1 MHLVLQGIPKTIH
14 HELNKDRKGICDL
27 RSRCDVGNYNSIW
40 KLSQAWFHERLI
52 LQNHLI
58 LHQTS
63 IVLLA
68 PRRQIMGL
76 HAKIHLHRDKLIT
89 RPHVVVSRT
98 LY

>member
-1 MHLVLQGIPKTIH
+1 
-14 HELNKDRKGICDL
+14 
-27 RSRCDVGNYNSIW
+27 VGNYNSIW

-76 HAKIHLHRDKLIT
+76 HAKYISIGT
-89 RPHVVVSRT
+89 SSSRT
-98 LY
+98 HMLW